1 MKCVTNKKIVLKII
15 IKKKQSNMK
24 KVILSMLC
32 LSMISAGVNAQKKKN
47 QTKSEGIQM
56 MTSIDSFSYA
66 IGITVANQLKSQGIN
81 QLSLPLMMM
90 AMNDVLANN
99 KTLMTPE
106 QAGMTLQE
114 KLQEFNQKKAE
125 AMKSKG
131 VEFLETCKKKPGVIA
146 LPNGLQYE
154 VLTAGDPNGMRPT
167 KEDTVVVHYVG
178 TLIDGKEFDNSIK
191 RGEPIEFPLGGV
203 IKGWT
208 EILQLMT
215 VGSKWRVYI
224 PSELGYGERG
234 AGASIPP
241 FSTLIFEIDL
251 KGIKPAV
258 KK

>member
-1 MKCVTNKKIVLKII
+1 
-15 IKKKQSNMK
+15 MK

-32 LSMISAGVNAQKKKN
+32 LSMINAGLMAQKKKKEA
-47 QTKSEGIQM
+47 KSEGIQM
-56 MTSIDSFSYA
+56 MTSVDSFSYA
-66 IGITVANQLKSQGIN
+66 AGITIANQLKSQGIN
-81 QLSLPLMMM
+81 QLNLSLMMIG
-90 AMNDVLANN
+90 MNDVLSNN

-106 QAGMTLQE
+106 QAGMTLQQ
-114 KLQEFNQKKAE
+114 KLQEYNQKKAE
-125 AMKSKG
+125 LLKLKG
-131 VEFLETCKKKPGVIA
+131 VEFLDNCKKRPGVIA

-154 VLTAGDPNGMRPT
+154 VLTAGDPNGIRPT

-178 TLIDGKEFDNSIK
+178 TLIDGTEFDNSVK

-215 VGSKWRVYI
+215 IGSKWKVYI

-241 FSTLIFEIDL
+241 YSTLIFEIDL
-251 KGIKPAV
+251 KNIKPAV

>member
-1 MKCVTNKKIVLKII
+1 
-15 IKKKQSNMK
+15 MK

-32 LSMISAGVNAQKKKN
+32 LSIINAGLMAQKKKE
-47 QTKSEGIQM
+47 KKVEGIQM
-56 MTSIDSFSYA
+56 MSSIDSFSYA
-66 IGITVANQLKSQGIN
+66 AGITIANQLKGQGID
-81 QLSLPLMMM
+81 QLNLPLMMIG
-90 AMNDVLANN
+90 MNDVLSNN

-106 QAGMTLQE
+106 QAGMTLQQ
-114 KLQEFNQKKAE
+114 KLQEYNQKKTE
-125 AMKSKG
+125 LLKLKG
-131 VEFLETCKKKPGVIA
+131 VEFLDNCKKRPGVIS

-154 VLTAGDPNGMRPT
+154 VLTAGDPNGMKPT

-215 VGSKWRVYI
+215 IGSKWKVYI

-241 FSTLIFEIDL
+241 YSTLIFEIDL
-251 KGIKPAV
+251 KNIKPAV

>member
-1 MKCVTNKKIVLKII
+1 
-15 IKKKQSNMK
+15 MK
-24 KVILSMLC
+24 KLILSMLC
-32 LSMISAGVNAQKKKN
+32 LSMINAGLMAQKKKEE
-47 QTKSEGIQM
+47 KKEGIQM
-56 MTSIDSFSYA
+56 GSALDSFSYA
-66 IGITVANQLKSQGIN
+66 AGIVIANQLKSQGIN
-81 QLSLPLMMM
+81 QLNLPLMMIG
-90 AMNDVLANN
+90 MNDVLSNK
-99 KTLMTPE
+99 KTLMTAE
-106 QAGMTLQE
+106 QAGMTLQQ
-114 KLQEFNQKKAE
+114 KLQEYNQKKAE
-125 AMKSKG
+125 LLKLKG
-131 VEFLETCKKKPGVIA
+131 VEFLNNCKKKPGVIA

-154 VLTAGDPNGMRPT
+154 VLTAGNPNGMRPT

-178 TLIDGKEFDNSIK
+178 TLIDGTEFDNSVK

-215 VGSKWRVYI
+215 VGSKWKVYI

-241 FSTLIFEIDL
+241 YSTLIFEIDL

>member
-1 MKCVTNKKIVLKII
+1 
-15 IKKKQSNMK
+15 MK

-32 LSMISAGVNAQKKKN
+32 LSMINAGLMAQKKKE
-47 QTKSEGIQM
+47 KKVEGIQM
-56 MTSIDSFSYA
+56 MSSIDSFSYA
-66 IGITVANQLKSQGIN
+66 AGIVIANQLKGQGID
-81 QLSLPLMMM
+81 QLNLPLMMIG
-90 AMNDVLANN
+90 MNDVLSNN

-106 QAGMTLQE
+106 QAGMTLQQ
-114 KLQEFNQKKAE
+114 KLQEYNQKKAE
-125 AMKSKG
+125 LLKLKG
-131 VEFLETCKKKPGVIA
+131 VEFLDNCKKRPGVIA

-154 VLTAGDPNGMRPT
+154 VLTAGNPNGMRPT

-178 TLIDGKEFDNSIK
+178 TLIDGTEFDNSVK

-215 VGSKWRVYI
+215 IGSKWKVYI

-241 FSTLIFEIDL
+241 YSTLIFEIDL
-251 KGIKPAV
+251 KNIKPAV

>member
-1 MKCVTNKKIVLKII
+1 
-15 IKKKQSNMK
+15 MK

-32 LSMISAGVNAQKKKN
+32 LSMINAGLMAQKKKEKKN
-47 QTKSEGIQM
+47 EGTQM
-56 MTSIDSFSYA
+56 VSSIDSFSYA
-66 IGITVANQLKSQGIN
+66 AGITIANQLKSQGIE
-81 QLSLPLMMM
+81 QLNLPLMMIG
-90 AMNDVLANN
+90 MNDVLSNN

-106 QAGMTLQE
+106 QASMTLQQ
-114 KLQEFNQKKAE
+114 KLQEYNQKKVE
-125 AMKSKG
+125 LLKSKG
-131 VEFLETCKKKPGVIA
+131 VEYLETCKKKPGVIE

-215 VGSKWRVYI
+215 VGSKWKVYI

-241 FSTLIFEIDL
+241 YSTLIFEIDL
-251 KGIKPAV
+251 KNIKPAV

>member
-1 MKCVTNKKIVLKII
+1 
-15 IKKKQSNMK
+15 MK

-32 LSMISAGVNAQKKKN
+32 LSMINAGLMAQKKKD
-47 QTKSEGIQM
+47 QPKSEGIQM
-56 MTSIDSFSYA
+56 ISSLDSFSYA
-66 IGITVANQLKSQGIN
+66 AGIVIANQLKSQGIS
-81 QLSLPLMMM
+81 QLNLPLMMIGM
-90 AMNDVLANN
+90 SDVLANN

-106 QAGMTLQE
+106 QAGMTLQQ
-114 KLQEFNQKKAE
+114 KLQEYNQKKAE

-131 VEFLETCKKKPGVIA
+131 VEYLENCKKKRGVIA

-154 VLTAGDPNGMRPT
+154 VLTAGNPDGIRPT

-178 TLIDGKEFDNSIK
+178 TLIDGTEFDNSVK
-191 RGEPIEFPLGGV
+191 RGEPAQFPLGGV

-215 VGSKWRVYI
+215 VGSKWKVYI

-241 FSTLIFEIDL
+241 YSTLIFEIDL
-251 KGIKPAV
+251 KEIKPAV

>member
-1 MKCVTNKKIVLKII
+1 
-15 IKKKQSNMK
+15 MK

-32 LSMISAGVNAQKKKN
+32 LSMINAGLMAQKKKEE
-47 QTKSEGIQM
+47 KKEGIQM
-56 MTSIDSFSYA
+56 GSALDSFSYA
-66 IGITVANQLKSQGIN
+66 AGIVIANQLKSQGIN
-81 QLSLPLMMM
+81 QLNLPLMMM
-90 AMNDVLANN
+90 GMNDVLANN
-99 KTLMTPE
+99 KTLMTLE
-106 QAGMTLQE
+106 QAGMTLQQ
-114 KLQEFNQKKAE
+114 KLQEYNQKKAE
-125 AMKSKG
+125 LLKLKG
-131 VEFLETCKKKPGVIA
+131 VEFLNNCKKKPGVIA

-154 VLTAGDPNGMRPT
+154 VLTEGNPNGMRPT

-178 TLIDGKEFDNSIK
+178 TLIDGTEFDNSVK

-215 VGSKWRVYI
+215 VGSKWKVYI

-241 FSTLIFEIDL
+241 YSTLIFEIDL

>member
-1 MKCVTNKKIVLKII
+1 
-15 IKKKQSNMK
+15 MK

-32 LSMISAGVNAQKKKN
+32 LSMINAGLMAQKKKDQPKN
-47 QTKSEGIQM
+47 SVGIQM
-56 MTSIDSFSYA
+56 ISSLDSFSYA
-66 IGITVANQLKSQGIN
+66 AGIVIANQLKSQGIS
-81 QLSLPLMMM
+81 QLNLPLMMIGM
-90 AMNDVLANN
+90 SDVLANN

-106 QAGMTLQE
+106 QAGMTLQQ
-114 KLQEFNQKKAE
+114 KLQEYNQKKAE
-125 AMKSKG
+125 LLKSKG
-131 VEFLETCKKKPGVIA
+131 VEYLENCKKRSGVIA

-154 VLTAGDPNGMRPT
+154 VLTAGDPNGVRPT

-178 TLIDGKEFDNSIK
+178 TLIDGTEFDNSVK
-191 RGEPIEFPLGGV
+191 RGEPAQFPLGGV

-215 VGSKWRVYI
+215 VGSKWKVYI

-234 AGASIPP
+234 AGGSIPP

-251 KGIKPAV
+251 KEIKPAI